1 MIYNKNIIQG
11 NLHFRHNIAIRKN
24 FQTKTAESLHITV
37 ALFIPTGFSVLELI
51 SWVIDS
57 IIHLQYSTCF
67 IPKWFWFCNKSLEW
81 IYHLF
86 RYCMIQYFWTNSL
99 SELFS
104 DSFLLL
110 VPLCIDNAFEQIT
123 WVKCSVTYLYHLFFP
138 KWFCV
143 LNTSHEW
150 IGLFEMSKLCTEL
163 ITGDHHE
170 MHAG

>member
-81 IYHLF
+81 I
-86 RYCMIQYFWTNSL
+86 IQWLIFIICFVIAW
-99 SELFS
+99 FS
-104 DSFLLL
+104 
-110 VPLCIDNAFEQIT
+110 VFEQT
-123 WVKCSVTYLYHLFFP
+123 AWVNYSVTHFYYLFHYALIML
-138 KWFCV
+138 
-143 LNTSHEW
+143 LNKSHEW
-150 IGLFEMSKLCTEL
+150 NVQWYIYITCFFLNDSVFWTHCTSE
-163 ITGDHHE
+163 
-170 MHAG
+170 